1 MQVRAQTECALA
13 SLEGGEDARALFEA
27 CPQITKGTETGE
39 AIVNKDESWHVLKDI
54 LPGGRTH
61 DPGPRKASQ
70 RRATD
75 PVKPQ
80 RGEVLTRNQPTGIAT
95 NPE

>member
-1 MQVRAQTECALA
+1 MQVRAQTERAFA
-13 SLEGGEDARALFEA
+13 PLEGGEHAGALFEG
-27 CPQITKGTETGE
+27 CPQITEGTETGE
-39 AIVNKDESWHVLKDI
+39 AIINENESWHVLKDI
-54 LPGGRTH
+54 LPGDRTH
-61 DPGPRKASQ
+61 DSGTRKEGQ

-80 RGEVLTRNQPTGIAT
+80 RGEVLTRNHPTGIAT